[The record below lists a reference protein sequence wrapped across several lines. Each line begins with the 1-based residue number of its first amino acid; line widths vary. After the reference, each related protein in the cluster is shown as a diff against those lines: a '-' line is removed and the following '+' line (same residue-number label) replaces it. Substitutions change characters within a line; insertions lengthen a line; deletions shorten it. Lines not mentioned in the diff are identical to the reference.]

1 VKNFGGHIG
10 AKLDICA
17 ILFAVL
23 CICSWLIAPYFFSWD
38 VAATHVLT
46 RFIGYCIAY
55 SIFIPFLFML
65 INVAIITP
73 IRGVVCLFRLLKG
86 AQFSKA
92 GTILFASAFSLQILA
107 FYVLI
112 ATMGTIT

>member
-1 VKNFGGHIG
+1 MKDFCGQIG
-10 AKLDICA
+10 ATLDICA

-38 VAATHVLT
+38 AAATHVLT

-55 SIFIPFLFML
+55 SVFIPFLFML

-73 IRGVVCLFRLLKG
+73 IRGVVCLFRFLKEPR
-86 AQFSKA
+86 FSEA
-92 GTILFASAFSLQILA
+92 RTILFVIGFSLQLLA
-107 FYVLI
+107 FYVFI
-112 ATMGTIT
+112 ATLGRC

>member
-1 VKNFGGHIG
+1 MKDFCGQVG

-73 IRGVVCLFRLLKG
+73 IRGVVCLFSFLKEPR
-86 AQFSKA
+86 FSKA

-107 FYVLI
+107 CYIVI
-112 ATMGTIT
+112 ATLARY